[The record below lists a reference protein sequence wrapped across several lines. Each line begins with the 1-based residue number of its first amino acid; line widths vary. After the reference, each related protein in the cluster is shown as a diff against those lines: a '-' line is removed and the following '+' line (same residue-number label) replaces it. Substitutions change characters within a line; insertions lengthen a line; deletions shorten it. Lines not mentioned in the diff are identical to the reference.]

1 MEKRTQIYQEGNT
14 LKTRIITVPTRD
26 EEILALPPRK
36 PQARPRPERRINWA
50 GLGIFSLMTLLTVFF
65 AVLCFSFLSLNASL
79 ANSRSN
85 IFQLENR
92 LAELR
97 TENQLME
104 NRLEAQVDLKEVYEI
119 ATEQLGMVYPNA
131 DGQIGYSEQL
141 REYIRQYED
150 IPR

>member
-14 LKTRIITVPTRD
+14 LRTRIITVPTRD

-36 PQARPRPERRINWA
+36 PQPRPQPQRRINWA
-50 GLGIFSLMTLLTVFF
+50 GLGVFSLLTLLTVFF

-79 ANSRSN
+79 SNSRSN
-85 IFQLENR
+85 IYQLENR

-97 TENQLME
+97 AENQMME
-104 NRLEAQVDLKEVYEI
+104 NRLEAQVDLREVYEI
-119 ATEQLGMVYPNA
+119 ATEQLGMVYPDVDA
-131 DGQIGYSEQL
+131 QIGYSEQL